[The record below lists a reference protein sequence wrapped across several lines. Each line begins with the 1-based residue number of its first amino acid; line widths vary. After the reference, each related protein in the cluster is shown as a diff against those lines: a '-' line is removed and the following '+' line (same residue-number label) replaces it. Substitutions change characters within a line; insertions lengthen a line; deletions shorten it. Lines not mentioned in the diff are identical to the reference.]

1 MPKNP
6 FGVLILHGIT
16 GTPENVRNVAPPL
29 EALGLL
35 CSLPTLRGHGA
46 ETAEALRHVTWQEW
60 MEDAENALFELLNE
74 TEKVIVIGH
83 SMGGWIALN
92 LAVDHKDKIDSLIVA
107 GASTKVVSPLA
118 PGRPLH
124 FLFPLMLKLF
134 KKWKLLTPYT
144 DPELAQFDPA
154 YGWAP
159 TEVFVPMFDLLAL
172 TEKRLAEVTSPILIM
187 HSKKDSMNSPEGAKI
202 LYDRISTPPE
212 HKHLVWFEKT
222 EHAMFQDCER
232 EEVIRTVV
240 EYVKGRMKHEEVVL

>member
-134 KKWKLLTPYT
+134 KKWK
-144 DPELAQFDPA
+144 
-154 YGWAP
+154 
-159 TEVFVPMFDLLAL
+159 
-172 TEKRLAEVTSPILIM
+172 
-187 HSKKDSMNSPEGAKI
+187 
-202 LYDRISTPPE
+202 
-212 HKHLVWFEKT
+212 
-222 EHAMFQDCER
+222 
-232 EEVIRTVV
+232 
-240 EYVKGRMKHEEVVL
+240 RMKRRLKRKDWNWLRPKKRKKRKLIRRYKGPSPSSTMRTWRRRWK